1 MKKQMIISVQ
11 QTKTSKKLITGYTS
25 DKFLFFTYIFLI
37 FFFKILAHLIFKK
50 QFTSFK

>member
-11 QTKTSKKLITGYTS
+11 QTKASKKLITGYTS
-25 DKFLFFTYIFLI
+25 DKFLFFFI
-37 FFFKILAHLIFKK
+37 FFFKTLAHLIFKK